1 MTKLLNTRV
10 LLSLGAIVF
19 MIAAVVGAT
28 YAVWSA
34 EATVE
39 NNTIAAA
46 TVTLALR
53 GSENSETVLK
63 PIAGPSTENMLPGDQ
78 TDWFHTTV
86 ENTGSTAGRVYMY
99 IDNLQGTGGICA
111 NTNLE
116 VQVKCDLEG
125 TCDFANEPWAVYN
138 GPVTAI
144 DENNRLELTGAYGS
158 SVFNPSLPED
168 WAIVVEQRAELDIDA
183 PNTAQGQT
191 CTWDEVFVLEP
202 EVAS

>member
-1 MTKLLNTRV
+1 MTNILNTRV
-10 LLSLGAIVF
+10 LLSAGVITF

-53 GSENSETVLK
+53 GSENSETLLK

-99 IDNLQGTGGICA
+99 IDNLQGSGGICA

-116 VQVKCDLEG
+116 VQIKCDLEG
-125 TCDFANEPWAVYN
+125 TCPNEPWAVYD
-138 GPVTAI
+138 GPVNGI
-144 DENNRLELTGAYGS
+144 DSVGERIELTGAHGS
-158 SVFNPSLPED
+158 SVFNPSLPVE
-168 WAIVVEQRAELDIDA
+168 WAVVVEQQAELGVDA

-202 EVAS
+202 VAS